1 MAGEVFPDG
10 FVWGAATAS
19 YQIEGAVREDG
30 RGSSIWDVFSQTP
43 GKVVNGDTGE
53 IACDHYHRW
62 RDDIGLMRDIA
73 LPNYRLSLSWPRIL
87 PEGTGRIE
95 SKGLDFY
102 DRLIEGLLESGI
114 EPWLTL
120 HHWDLPS
127 ALYDQGGWVSRDTRR
142 VCRVHGCR
150 DAPVWRPGEAL
161 DHAQRAVV
169 QRVSGV
175 RDRDSRAGA
184 SQPERRVAGDASPA
198 AGAWVGDA
206 GDSRECARCASRDL
220 PQSDDV
226 LSLWR

>member
-120 HHWDLPS
+120 APLGSALGAVRPGWLGQSRYDGERLPS
-127 ALYDQGGWVSRDTRR
+127 SRM
-142 VCRVHGCR
+142 
-150 DAPVWRPGEAL
+150 
-161 DHAQRAVV
+161 
-169 QRVSGV
+169 S
-175 RDRDSRAGA
+175 
-184 SQPERRVAGDASPA
+184 
-198 AGAWVGDA
+198 
-206 GDSRECARCASRDL
+206 
-220 PQSDDV
+220 
-226 LSLWR
+226 